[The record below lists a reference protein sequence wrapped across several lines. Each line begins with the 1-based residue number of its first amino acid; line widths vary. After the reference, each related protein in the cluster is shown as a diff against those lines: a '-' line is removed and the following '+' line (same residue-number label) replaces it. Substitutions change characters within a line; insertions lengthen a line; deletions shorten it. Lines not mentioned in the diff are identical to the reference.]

1 MHQIISQRKDDNDLD
16 IDDAKAADVAA
27 GGNAVAPSSRR
38 SRAKTSRM
46 STAASSNSLISS
58 ASNSRLTAAASTD
71 SLISTYSLTNPP
83 STDSLMPAS
92 RLSTVAS
99 GSSLMSTSRLHT
111 TPSMES
117 LMSEMSRASVDT
129 RKFDFSAGMADPTQ
143 FSSPVSDPMMSD
155 ISLPACDRVKFTTGH
170 SMEFLMPDIT
180 SGGTVEK
187 KPLVPETDLMFGRT
201 DVMVPKT
208 EDWISKNADRRFEN
222 METKMMKD
230 EVMTSE
236 LDTKISSAAA
246 PLSQA
251 STDVRVSTE
260 MKLELDKPITTG
272 DVVAVS
278 NVTSLSSSSAA
289 AAVSSAATTGASEMT
304 PIASAS
310 DLKKEAQ
317 AISYDWVSCQSLR
330 HICFHFALQR

>member
-71 SLISTYSLTNPP
+71 SLISTYSLTNP

-251 STDVRVSTE
+251 STDVKVSTE

-278 NVTSLSSSSAA
+278 SVTSLSSSSAA
-289 AAVSSAATTGASEMT
+289 AAVSSAASTGASEMT